1 MKKKTTFKTPM
12 MDSCCNN
19 DFQKKPKLNKK
30 FEVAFVGLQI
40 NNGRYELNCE
50 SENSMPNASMCIK
63 GSKEFTMGSAFKIVA
78 KVNDYM
84 PNLSQGEFKTQVDGI
99 KFTCN
104 VVRM

>member
-12 MDSCCNN
+12 MDSCNN
-19 DFQKKPKLNKK
+19 DFQKKSKLNKK
-30 FEVAFVGLQI
+30 FEVGFVGLQI
-40 NNGRYELNCE
+40 DNGRYELNYE

-63 GSKEFTMGSAFKIVA
+63 GNKEFTMGSALKIVA

-84 PNLSQGEFKTQVDGI
+84 PNLSQGEFKIQVDGI

-104 VVRM
+104 VMRM

>member
-12 MDSCCNN
+12 MDSCN
-19 DFQKKPKLNKK
+19 DNFQKKQPKMTKK

-40 NNGRYELNCE
+40 DNGRYDLNCE
-50 SENSMPNASMCIK
+50 SVNASPDASMCIK
-63 GSKEFTMGSAFKIVA
+63 GSKEFTISSVMKIVA

>member
-12 MDSCCNN
+12 MDSCN
-19 DFQKKPKLNKK
+19 DNFQKKPKMTKK

-40 NNGRYELNCE
+40 DNGRYNLNCE
-50 SENSMPNASMCIK
+50 SVNASPHASMCIK
-63 GSKEFTMGSAFKIVA
+63 GSKEFTISSVMKIVA

-84 PNLSQGEFKTQVDGI
+84 PNLSQGEFKTQVDDI

>member
-12 MDSCCNN
+12 MDSCN
-19 DFQKKPKLNKK
+19 DNFQKKQPKMTKK
-30 FEVAFVGLQI
+30 FEVSFVGLQI
-40 NNGRYELNCE
+40 DNGRYDLNSEL
-50 SENSMPNASMCIK
+50 ENASPHASMCIK
-63 GSKEFTMGSAFKIVA
+63 GSKEFTINSVMKIVA

-84 PNLSQGEFKTQVDGI
+84 PNLGTGEFKTEVDGI